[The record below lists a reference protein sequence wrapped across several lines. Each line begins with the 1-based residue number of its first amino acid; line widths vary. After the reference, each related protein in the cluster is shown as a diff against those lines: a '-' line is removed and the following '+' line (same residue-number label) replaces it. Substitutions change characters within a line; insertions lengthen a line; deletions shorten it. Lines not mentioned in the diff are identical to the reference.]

1 MIEKKKWSEQAHE
14 VWQID
19 GKEQIGLANGEEVSW
34 MNIADEGTSAH
45 LKAFVCEASTVTQM
59 DAQAVTQQ
67 INTCFERWGLPKQIK
82 IDNGLPF
89 VYPRAR
95 DVPTL
100 TKLWWIGL
108 GIKVIQN
115 APRCPQQNGIVECS
129 QGIMCNWSN
138 PKDALNAQTLQQRL
152 DEESDFQRNYYKM
165 PNKKLKTRIELHPDL
180 EHNPRIYAAKNFD
193 MQRVYDYLS
202 NKVFKRTINNAGVL
216 SFWNIN
222 IYIGKKFAQL
232 PLTITFDPIEMQWL
246 LRKKDGTLM
255 KTLKKGIPSEKQ
267 IKEFA
272 VMSMN

>member
-1 MIEKKKWSEQAHE
+1 MIEKKKWSDQAHE

-19 GKEQIGLANGEEVSW
+19 GKEQVSLSKDQEVSW

-45 LKAFVCEASTVTQM
+45 LKAFVREVSKVAQM

-67 INTCFERWGLPKQIK
+67 INTCFERWGLPEQIK

-95 DVPTL
+95 DIPTL

-138 PKDALNAQTLQQRL
+138 PKDALSIDDLQQRL

-165 PNKKLKTRIELHPDL
+165 PNKKLKTRIELHPNL
-180 EHNPRIYAAKNFD
+180 EENPRTYAVENFD

-202 NKVFKRTINNAGVL
+202 NKVFKRTVSNSGLL
-216 SFWNIN
+216 SFWGMD
-222 IYIGKKFAQL
+222 IYIGKKFAKL
-232 PLTITFDPIEMQWL
+232 PITITLDMIEMQWL
-246 LRKKDGTLM
+246 FRKEDGTLM
-255 KTLKKGIPSEKQ
+255 KTHTEGIPNEIQ

>member
-19 GKEQIGLANGEEVSW
+19 GKEQVGLANGEEVSW

-45 LKAFVCEASTVTQM
+45 LKAFVCEVSTVTQM

-138 PKDALNAQTLQQRL
+138 PKDALNPQTLQQRL

-180 EHNPRIYAAKNFD
+180 EHNPRIYTAKNFD
-193 MQRVYDYLS
+193 IQRVYDYLS